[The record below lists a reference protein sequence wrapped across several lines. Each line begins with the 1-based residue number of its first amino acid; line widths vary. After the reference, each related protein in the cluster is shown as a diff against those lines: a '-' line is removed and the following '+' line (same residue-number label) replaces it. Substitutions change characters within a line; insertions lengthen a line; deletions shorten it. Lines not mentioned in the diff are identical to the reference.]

1 MPTIT
6 NYLDPQTLA
15 SVGSLQLRAR
25 LVVEGLMAGMHRSPY
40 HGVSVEFAQ
49 HRQYTPGDD
58 IRRLDWKVFGR
69 SDKLYLKQYQKETNL
84 DLVLLVDASGSM
96 AYGSD
101 EVAGNR
107 WRKFDCASTLASV
120 LAYLAVNQ
128 QDRAGLMLFD
138 DALRGTIRPTNAR
151 RQSRAIV
158 DALAQ
163 HELALGDNE
172 LTEAQARGSRA
183 ALFTGRGTDLGRLF
197 DQIGARLTHRSL
209 IVLIS
214 DVFDAVES
222 FERGLARLSHRR
234 HDVVVVQMMDHAE
247 IMFPFRSSAEFV
259 GMEGEG
265 RLRLDPAALRAA
277 YMRTMREHLGR
288 VEDITTRFK
297 YDYMLVDTSAPLG
310 APLSRLLLKRAAANE
325 AATRR

>member
-1 MPTIT
+1 MPTRT

-25 LVVEGLMAGMHRSPY
+25 LVMEGLMAGMHRSPY

-101 EVAGNR
+101 EVAGSR

-151 RQSRAIV
+151 RQCRAIIDV
-158 DALAQ
+158 LAQ
-163 HELALGDNE
+163 HELSLGDNE

-183 ALFTGRGTDLGRLF
+183 AMFTGRGTDLGRLF

-234 HDVVVVQMMDHAE
+234 QDVVVVQKMDHAE
-247 IMFPFRSSAEFV
+247 IMECYDMLGKES
-259 GMEGEG
+259 
-265 RLRLDPAALRAA
+265 RLR
-277 YMRTMREHLGR
+277 REIKSANNRRSLHKGSI
-288 VEDITTRFK
+288 VEWIGNKSGSCTGEVIKVKRKKAIVKQTSPTNSRYHGTNWDIPMS
-297 YDYMLVDTSAPLG
+297 MLTVVG
-310 APLSRLLLKRAAANE
+310 
-325 AATRR
+325 